1 MELLQDVL
9 DVFLHGAVAASEDFS
24 DLAVTFT
31 GRDPFDD
38 FELAWGK
45 RTWPCQIGGRPFVN
59 FG

>member
-1 MELLQDVL
+1 MELLQNVL

-24 DLAVTFT
+24 DLAVTFS
-31 GRDPFDD
+31 RSDPVDD
-38 FELAWGK
+38 FELARGE